1 MTVRSSLRA
10 RLDTGRILLGAH
22 RGNSAEFPE
31 NTLAAFSSAIDLG
44 VDLIECD
51 VHLTEDGALAVIHD
65 HLLERTTSGRG
76 LVRDHTMAQLKSLDA
91 GRWKNDR
98 FSGER
103 IPRLEEVLRLAK
115 HRVGVAIEIKSL
127 PFVYTGIE
135 QVVARA
141 VDDAGMTDEVVV
153 IAFDHRCIKHMR
165 RLLPGVLTG
174 VILVGR
180 PVDPLQLLADAEAD
194 LFCPEWWTI
203 DPDTARELHEAGKHI
218 GVWTIDD
225 PFSLGWCRALP
236 ADAIYTNNPRT
247 IRIEQER

>member
-1 MTVRSSLRA
+1 MTGRSSLRA
-10 RLDTGRILLGAH
+10 SLDAGRILLGAH

-31 NTLAAFSSAIDLG
+31 NTLAAFRSAIDLG

-51 VHLTEDGALAVIHD
+51 VHLTEDGDLAVIHD
-65 HLLERTTSGRG
+65 PLLERTTSGRG

-91 GRWKNDR
+91 GSWKSPR

-103 IPRLEEVLRLAK
+103 IPTLKEVLTLAK
-115 HRVGVAIEIKSL
+115 DRVGVAIEIKSL
-127 PFVYTGIE
+127 PFVYKGIE
-135 QVVARA
+135 QAVARA
-141 VDDAGMTDEVVV
+141 IEDAGMTDYVAV
-153 IAFDHRCIKHMR
+153 IAFDHRSVKHIR

-180 PVDPLQLLADAEAD
+180 PVDPLQLMADAEAD

-203 DPDTARELHEAGKHI
+203 DPDTAHELHEARKHI

-225 PFSLGWCRALP
+225 PISLAWCRVLP

-247 IRIEQER
+247 IRPD